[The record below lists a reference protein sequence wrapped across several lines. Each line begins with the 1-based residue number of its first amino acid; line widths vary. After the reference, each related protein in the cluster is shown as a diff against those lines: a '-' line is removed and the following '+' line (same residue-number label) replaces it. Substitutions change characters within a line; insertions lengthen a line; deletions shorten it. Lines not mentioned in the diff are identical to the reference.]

1 MNINNIMVVVAVI
14 AVAIAFVNLGVTL
27 NKIFELNKATT
38 GYAVNV
44 GSVNLTIISTREIN
58 FSRWMLNWSFG
69 SVDAGSTNAT
79 LTTKG
84 EGTPTVVG
92 GNWSTGLTTTK
103 ALILE
108 NIGSINA
115 SVTLVT
121 GKNAA
126 DMFAG
131 TSTLQAYMWN
141 ISSKEANGANTTC
154 SATSET
160 MYKFVNVNKTT
171 GGKFCN
177 HLGFLQAANEIYI
190 DFLLQIPYDS
200 PQISVNDTI
209 TATAGAPS

>member
-1 MNINNIMVVVAVI
+1 MVVVAVI

-44 GSVNLTIISTREIN
+44 GSVNLSIISARDIN
-58 FSRWMLNWSFG
+58 FSRWMINWSIG
-69 SVDAGSTNAT
+69 SINTGSTNAT
-79 LTTKG
+79 LTTYG

-108 NIGSINA
+108 NIGTSNA
-115 SVTLVT
+115 SLTLSTV
-121 GKNAA
+121 KDAS
-126 DMFAG
+126 DMFGG

-190 DFLLQIPYDS
+190 DILLQIPYDYS
-200 PQISVNDTI
+200 TSSWSDVI
-209 TATAGAPS
+209 TATAGNPSG